1 MSIRRLAVLGAGL
14 ALGAAIFLPAVSAQ
28 QAPRQQTPADF
39 RLAVDLVTTDVIARD
54 ARDQFV
60 ADLTKD
66 EIEIFEDGVKQDLAS
81 MTLVHGGRVL
91 NLQAPP
97 PPPA

>member
-39 RLAVDLVTTDVIARD
+39 RLAVDLVESLFGKSTLMRP
-54 ARDQFV
+54 RPV
-60 ADLTKD
+60 A
-66 EIEIFEDGVKQDLAS
+66 
-81 MTLVHGGRVL
+81 
-91 NLQAPP
+91 
-97 PPPA
+97 